1 MVKVLLREN
10 VEKLGR
16 IGDVVEVRPGY
27 ARNYLLPY
35 GVALDVTPENVRRM
49 EKEKARLLVLEEQRK
64 ADLSVVAARLAE
76 ASVTIVVQA
85 NEEGH
90 LYGSVSPRQVAHA
103 LEEQG
108 FPVEARMVVL
118 EHPIKEL
125 GVVRDVEIHLH
136 PEVVARIA
144 VFVVEEGRAAAVEA
158 PITMSPAA
166 EGEPQGAASGTG
178 PAQA

>member
-16 IGDVVEVRPGY
+16 IGDVVDVRPGY

-35 GVALDVTPENVRRM
+35 GVAMDVTPANVRRM
-49 EKEKARLLVLEEQRK
+49 EKEKARLLILEEQRK
-64 ADLSVVAARLAE
+64 TDLTHVAARLAE
-76 ASVTIVVQA
+76 ASVTIVAQA

-90 LYGSVSPRQVAHA
+90 LYGSVTPRQIAHA

-108 FPVEARMVVL
+108 FPVEARMVVQ
-118 EHPIKEL
+118 EKPIKEL

-136 PEVVARIA
+136 SEVVARIT
-144 VFVVEEGRAAAVEA
+144 VFVVEEGRPPDAAAPVA
-158 PITMSPAA
+158 GSLAA
-166 EGEPQGAASGTG
+166 EGTSVVTETG
-178 PAQA
+178 KAPVTA